1 MLLLRLWN
9 YIRGYVIIHVEG
21 YFLEKFINICTHR
34 QLFLWDIKRCNNTS
48 LTMKMSIRGFKSLR
62 PITKKTGC
70 RVKIISKR
78 GLPFIFNRYR
88 RRKAFIAGAIFFVV
102 IIYFSTSFIWEIEV
116 SGNKSLETQVILE
129 KLSFAGVKPGVVKYR
144 IDPDNVVNRMM
155 HDVEELS
162 WISVSIKGTK
172 VKVVVAE
179 RSKIPQLLNINEA
192 CDIVAMKDGTIKNI
206 VVKNGVGI
214 QKVGDT
220 VAAGQL
226 LISGTIPIKG
236 SEEQFKLV
244 HAMGFIIARTWYE
257 ENTEV
262 KLNTIERT
270 RTGRYIDNVYISL
283 IIKKFN
289 LLKKEIKYE
298 NYDKIEI
305 KKRVKIGE
313 DMVFPFEYVIERFYE
328 VENIY
333 KELELN
339 EAKNFAA
346 LESRKKLLE
355 RIPDDANIVNTD
367 LNYIESDD
375 GKIVARII
383 VECEEEIGL
392 KKRIGGN

>member
-1 MLLLRLWN
+1 M
-9 YIRGYVIIHVEG
+9 
-21 YFLEKFINICTHR
+21 
-34 QLFLWDIKRCNNTS
+34 
-48 LTMKMSIRGFKSLR
+48 
-62 PITKKTGC
+62 IT
-70 RVKIISKR
+70 
-78 GLPFIFNRYR
+78 
-88 RRKAFIAGAIFFVV
+88 
-102 IIYFSTSFIWEIEV
+102 
-116 SGNKSLETQVILE
+116 
-129 KLSFAGVKPGVVKYR
+129 
-144 IDPDNVVNRMM
+144 
-155 HDVEELS
+155 
-162 WISVSIKGTK
+162 
-172 VKVVVAE
+172 
-179 RSKIPQLLNINEA
+179 
-192 CDIVAMKDGTIKNI
+192 
-206 VVKNGVGI
+206 
-214 QKVGDT
+214 
-220 VAAGQL
+220 
-226 LISGTIPIKG
+226 
-236 SEEQFKLV
+236 
-244 HAMGFIIARTWYE
+244 
-257 ENTEV
+257 
-262 KLNTIERT
+262 
-270 RTGRYIDNVYISL
+270 DNVYISL

-298 NYDKIEI
+298 NFDKIEI